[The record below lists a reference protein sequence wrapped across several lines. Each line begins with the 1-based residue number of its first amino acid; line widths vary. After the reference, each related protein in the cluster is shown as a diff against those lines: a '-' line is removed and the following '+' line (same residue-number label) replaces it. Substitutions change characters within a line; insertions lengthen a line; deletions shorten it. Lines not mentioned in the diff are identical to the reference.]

1 MSEPIRWGILSTANI
16 ATKVGSAIQSATNA
30 DLLAIASRCEN
41 KAREWAE
48 VKGVP
53 KYYGSYDSLLND
65 EEIDAGT
72 AVRDIWTSRL
82 CPQRY
87 RILLGTRDRLVGGVR
102 GQLEQHRFGF
112 YALIHYSWADAG
124 IHDKSEQQEHLMLPV
139 HPQTCSYTR

>member
-1 MSEPIRWGILSTANI
+1 MLHRLTKYDYCGLWGEGGAVKLHLPNVRNRFL
-16 ATKVGSAIQSATNA
+16 ATFK
-30 DLLAIASRCEN
+30 
-41 KAREWAE
+41 
-48 VKGVP
+48 
-53 KYYGSYDSLLND
+53 ND
-65 EEIDAGT
+65 EQIDAGT